1 MRILLVED
9 DEAIAH
15 VLVATLNNQNYLVD
29 VATDGEE
36 GWQLVE
42 SCLYDLI
49 VLDVGLPKID
59 GITLCRKMRSQGYQM
74 PILLLTCRDSTQDK
88 VMGLD
93 AGADDYLVKPCE
105 PQELS
110 ARIRALLRRGD
121 SALPPVISWGN
132 LQLNPNT
139 FEVTY
144 ENELVNLTP
153 TEYRLLE
160 LFMRNSSRVYSRSA
174 ILDHLWCFE
183 DPPGEETIR
192 AHIKGL
198 RQKLKGAGAPAD
210 LIETV
215 YGLGYRLKQL
225 PKKNE
230 NTPAIRKILLAGLPE
245 ELGEWLVKRLEYI
258 SVEIAYTGEETLQQ
272 LSTAQWSLI
281 IIDEG
286 LREPSVS
293 EVFRLA
299 AKKNSFS
306 KIPIIY
312 CEKIVKNNSRKSMI
326 SQLTETL
333 SFPITI
339 FNITPPIDRE
349 KLASQVAEKLNIS
362 LPPPKQERKE
372 ELGKRVEDTAK
383 KKPGLCDNFGIKA
396 EVQLS
401 NPVSGGSPALDANK
415 TAPEDRHL
423 LTLEMKSGTQ
433 RNNQAVLAE
442 VWERFKE
449 KIGNRVTV
457 LEQAVLA
464 LRAGILDDELRQ
476 LATQDAHKLIGS
488 LGTFGFAN
496 GSTLARKIESILE
509 QPKVGREAIPEL
521 EKLVQ
526 HLREELEH
534 KPNETRTDIHK
545 TSPTT
550 ASSESEPLVPQLL
563 IIDRDRALAEQMEQ
577 EAQRWGITVKIVEDL
592 FTARQAIAQGRPE
605 MVLLDLAIS
614 GQPCSNLENAQEGL
628 QLLAELTN
636 HVSPVPVLIFT
647 ASGSTEIRLEV
658 AKLGGRAFIQKPL
671 SAAQVMETVIQ
682 VRQRS
687 QTPEAKVLVVDDDPG
702 QLIELRSLLE
712 PWGLKLIGLS
722 NPEKFLEA
730 LDSYQPDL
738 LILDVEIPKI
748 DGISLCQVVRNDP
761 RWSGMPILFLTAHRE
776 PEMVHRIFAAGADDY
791 VNKPIVGPELVTRIL
806 NRLERIQLLR
816 NMAETDPLT
825 GVANR
830 RKSTQELNRFL
841 QLAKRHKQP
850 ICFALLD
857 LDYFK
862 QVNDKYGHAMGD
874 AILHRLG
881 RLLSLSF
888 RSEDI
893 VARWGGEE
901 FVVVMYGMTK
911 EDGMKRLSE
920 LLEKLQ
926 KQEFTATILSSD
938 NQGID
943 REAEDWSNQVNHQ
956 ERIAPIVETFCITF
970 SAGIAQYPEH
980 GSDLQS
986 LYRCADRAL
995 HQAKAAGRNCVM
1007 IGE

>member
-9 DEAIAH
+9 DEAIAN
-15 VLVATLNNQNYLVD
+15 VLVSTLNNQNYLVD
-29 VATDGEE
+29 VASDGEE

-42 SCLYDLI
+42 GCLYDLI

-74 PILLLTCRDSTQDK
+74 PILLLTSRDSTQDK
-88 VMGLD
+88 VVGLD

-144 ENELVNLTP
+144 EDDLVNLTP

-174 ILDHLWCFE
+174 ILDHLWSFE

-198 RQKLKGAGAPAD
+198 RQKLKGSGAPAD

-225 PKKNE
+225 PKKTE
-230 NTPAIRKILLAGLPE
+230 TTPAISKILLAGLPE
-245 ELGEWLVKRLEYI
+245 KLGEWLVKRLEYI

-272 LSTAQWSLI
+272 LSTNQWSLI

-312 CEKIVKNNSRKSMI
+312 CEKVVKNNFRKSII
-326 SQLTETL
+326 SQLTEPL
-333 SFPITI
+333 SSPITI

-362 LPPPKQERKE
+362 LSPPKEERGTENGERKTE
-372 ELGKRVEDTAK
+372 NIASA
-383 KKPGLCDNFGIKA
+383 PGNL
-396 EVQLS
+396 
-401 NPVSGGSPALDANK
+401 PVASSVLPSPALDAHK
-415 TAPEDRHL
+415 TAPENRQL
-423 LTLEMKSGTQ
+423 LTSEMKSDTQ
-433 RNNQAVLAE
+433 KENQAAIAE

-449 KIGNRVTV
+449 RIGNRVTV
-457 LEQAVLA
+457 LEQAVIA

-509 QPKVGREAIPEL
+509 QPKVGREQIPEL

-534 KPNETRTDIHK
+534 KPNETANHVHK
-545 TSPTT
+545 TSSLDP
-550 ASSESEPLVPQLL
+550 SSESERLVPQLL
-563 IIDRDRALAEQMEQ
+563 IIDRDRAVAEQMEQ

-592 FTARQAIAQGRPE
+592 FTAREAIAQGRPE

-614 GQPCSNLENAQEGL
+614 GQPCSNLETAQEGL

-636 HVSPVPVLIFT
+636 HVSPLPVLIFT

-687 QTPEAKVLVVDDDPG
+687 QTPEAKVMVVDDDPA
-702 QLIELRSLLE
+702 QLIELRSFLE
-712 PWGLKLIGLS
+712 PWGLKLMGLS

-761 RWSGMPILFLTAHRE
+761 RWSGIPILFLTAHRE
-776 PEMVHRIFAAGADDY
+776 PEMVHRIFGAGADDY
-791 VNKPIVGPELVTRIL
+791 VNKPIVGPELVTRII

-816 NMAETDPLT
+816 NMAESDPLT

-862 QVNDKYGHAMGD
+862 QINDKYGHAMGD

-920 LLEKLQ
+920 LQRKLQ
-926 KQEFTATILSSD
+926 EQEFTATILSSD
-938 NQGID
+938 DEQID
-943 REAEDWSNQVNHQ
+943 LEAEDWLNQVNHRD
-956 ERIAPIVETFCITF
+956 RIASIVETFCITF

-986 LYRCADRAL
+986 LYRCADRSL
-995 HQAKAAGRNCVM
+995 NQAKAAGRNC
-1007 IGE
+1007 ITIAE

>member
-1 MRILLVED
+1 MKILLVED
-9 DEAIAH
+9 DDALAN
-15 VLVATLNNQNYLVD
+15 VLVSTLNNQNYLVD
-29 VATDGEE
+29 VASDGEE

-42 SCLYDLI
+42 GCLYDLI

-59 GITLCRKMRSQGYQM
+59 GITLCRKMRTHGYQM
-74 PILLLTCRDSTQDK
+74 PILLLTSRDSTQDK
-88 VMGLD
+88 VVGLD

-105 PQELS
+105 PQELA

-121 SALPPVISWGN
+121 SALPPVISWGS
-132 LQLNPNT
+132 LQLNPST

-144 ENELVNLTP
+144 EKVPVNLTP

-174 ILDHLWCFE
+174 ILDHLWSFE

-215 YGLGYRLKQL
+215 YGLGYRLKPL
-225 PKKNE
+225 PKKTE
-230 NTPAIRKILLAGLPE
+230 NTPAAIRKILLAGLPE
-245 ELGEWLVKRLEYI
+245 KLGEWLVKRLEYV
-258 SVEIAYTGEETLQQ
+258 SVEIAYTGEETIQ
-272 LSTAQWSLI
+272 LLFRDKWSLI

-293 EVFRLA
+293 EVLRLA
-299 AKKNSFS
+299 AKKNIFRR
-306 KIPIIY
+306 IPIIY
-312 CEKIVKNNSRKSMI
+312 CEKFVKNNSRKSLI
-326 SQLTETL
+326 SQLTESL
-333 SFPITI
+333 SSPVTI

-349 KLASQVAEKLNIS
+349 KLASQVAEKLNIPLS
-362 LPPPKQERKE
+362 PPKEKRETEKGERRKENIASAPGNLPVASSVLPP
-372 ELGKRVEDTAK
+372 
-383 KKPGLCDNFGIKA
+383 
-396 EVQLS
+396 
-401 NPVSGGSPALDANK
+401 PALDAHEPV
-415 TAPEDRHL
+415 PENRQL
-423 LTLEMKSGTQ
+423 LTSEMKSDTQ
-433 RNNQAVLAE
+433 RENQTALAQ
-442 VWERFKE
+442 VWEKFKD

-457 LEQAVLA
+457 LEQAVIA

-509 QPKVGREAIPEL
+509 QPKVGREQIPEL
-521 EKLVQ
+521 EQLVQ

-534 KPNETRTDIHK
+534 KPNETANHVHK
-545 TSPTT
+545 TSSLDF
-550 ASSESEPLVPQLL
+550 SSESESLVPQLL
-563 IIDRDRALAEQMEQ
+563 IIDRDRAVAEQVKQ

-592 FTARQAIAQGRPE
+592 LTAREAIARSRPE
-605 MVLLDLAIS
+605 VVLLDLAIS
-614 GQPCSNLENAQEGL
+614 GQPCHNLETAQEGL
-628 QLLAELTN
+628 QLLAELAN

-671 SAAQVMETVIQ
+671 SAAQVMETVLQ

-687 QTPEAKVLVVDDDPG
+687 QTPEAKVMVVDDDSA
-702 QLIELRSLLE
+702 QLIELRSFLE
-712 PWGLKLIGLS
+712 PWGFKVMGLS

-761 RWSGMPILFLTAHRE
+761 RWSGIPILFLTAHRE
-776 PEMVHRIFAAGADDY
+776 PEIVHRIFASGADDY
-791 VNKPIVGPELVTRIL
+791 VNKPIVGPELVTRII

-816 NMAETDPLT
+816 NMAEIDPLT

-830 RKSTQELNRFL
+830 RKSTQELNRFF

-862 QVNDKYGHAMGD
+862 QINDKYGHATGD

-920 LLEKLQ
+920 LQRKLQ
-926 KQEFTATILSSD
+926 EQEFTATILSSD
-938 NQGID
+938 DEQID
-943 REAEDWSNQVNHQ
+943 LEAEDWSNQVNHRK
-956 ERIAPIVETFCITF
+956 RIAPILETFCITF
-970 SAGIAQYPEH
+970 SAGIAEYPEH

-986 LYRCADRAL
+986 LYRCADRSL
-995 HQAKAAGRNCVM
+995 HQAKAAGRNCIM
-1007 IGE
+1007 IAE

>member
-1 MRILLVED
+1 MKILLVED
-9 DEAIAH
+9 DEAIAN
-15 VLVATLNNQNYLVD
+15 VLVSTLNNQNYLVD
-29 VATDGEE
+29 VATDGQE

-42 SCLYDLI
+42 GCVYDLI

-74 PILLLTCRDSTQDK
+74 PILLLTARDSTQDK

-105 PQELS
+105 PQELA

-121 SALPPVISWGN
+121 SALPPVISWGS

-144 ENELVNLTP
+144 DKELVNLTP

-174 ILDHLWCFE
+174 ILDHLWSFE

-198 RQKLKGAGAPAD
+198 RQKLKAAGAPGD

-215 YGLGYRLKQL
+215 YGLGYRLKPL
-225 PKKNE
+225 LKKTE
-230 NTPAIRKILLAGLPE
+230 TTPAISKILLAGLPD
-245 ELGEWLVKRLEYI
+245 ELGEWLTKRLEYI
-258 SVEIAYTGEETLQQ
+258 SVEVAYTGEETLQY
-272 LSTAQWSLI
+272 LATDKWSLI
-281 IIDEG
+281 ILDEG
-286 LREPSVS
+286 LREPAVA
-293 EVFRLA
+293 EVLRLGS
-299 AKKNSFS
+299 KKNFFK
-306 KIPIIY
+306 KIPVIFCQNII
-312 CEKIVKNNSRKSMI
+312 NNHQESSMI
-326 SQLTETL
+326 SWLTKPLTSL
-333 SFPITI
+333 TI
-339 FNITPPIDRE
+339 FNISPPIDRE
-349 KLASQVAEKLNIS
+349 KLAQKVAEKLNIP
-362 LPPPKQERKE
+362 LPPLPEKSSS
-372 ELGKRVEDTAK
+372 TAQNIK
-383 KKPGLCDNFGIKA
+383 TTTEPIVPNATGENQTRSPEHPRLCTSAVDKA
-396 EVQLS
+396 EES
-401 NPVSGGSPALDANK
+401 RAAI
-415 TAPEDRHL
+415 
-423 LTLEMKSGTQ
+423 
-433 RNNQAVLAE
+433 AE
-442 VWERFKE
+442 VWEKFKHR
-449 KIGNRVTV
+449 IGHRVTV
-457 LEQAVLA
+457 LEQAVIA
-464 LRAGILDDELRQ
+464 LKTGILDDELRNS
-476 LATQDAHKLIGS
+476 ATENAHKLVGS
-488 LGTFGFAN
+488 LGTFGLAK
-496 GSTLARKIESILE
+496 GSELARKIEDIF
-509 QPKVGREAIPEL
+509 QKPKVGREQIPEL

-526 HLREELEH
+526 NLRNELEN
-534 KPNETRTDIHK
+534 KANQNRSQMPKI
-545 TSPTT
+545 SPKHP
-550 ASSESEPLVPQLL
+550 SSESEEAVVQLL
-563 IIDRDRALAEQMEQ
+563 IIDRDRALAEQIEQ
-577 EAQRWGITVKIVEDL
+577 EAQRWGIKVKISEDL
-592 FTARQAIAQGRPE
+592 PTARQAIAQRRPDI
-605 MVLLDLAIS
+605 VLLDLAIS
-614 GQPCSNLENAQEGL
+614 GEPCTNLETAQEGL

-636 HVSPVPVLIFT
+636 HISPVPVLVFT

-671 SAAQVMETVIQ
+671 SPAQVMETVIQ
-682 VRQRS
+682 VKQRS
-687 QTPEAKVLVVDDDPG
+687 QTPEAKVMVVDDDAA
-702 QLIELRSLLE
+702 QLIELRSFLE
-712 PWGLKLIGLS
+712 PWGLKLMGLS

-761 RWSGMPILFLTAHRE
+761 RWSGIPILFLTAHRE
-776 PEMVHRIFAAGADDY
+776 PEMVHRIFTAGADDY

-830 RKSTQELNRFL
+830 RKSTQEINRFL

-857 LDYFK
+857 LDGFK
-862 QVNDKYGHAMGD
+862 QINDKYGHAMGD

-881 RLLSLSF
+881 RLLSISF

-901 FVVVMYGMTK
+901 FVVVMYAMTK

-920 LLEKLQ
+920 LLAKLQ
-926 KQEFTATILSSD
+926 KQEFTATILPSSEKPTD
-938 NQGID
+938 ELAAENWENQSKIT
-943 REAEDWSNQVNHQ
+943 ESFSV
-956 ERIAPIVETFCITF
+956 TF

-986 LYRCADRAL
+986 LYRSADKAL
-995 HQAKAAGRNCVM
+995 HQAKAAGRNR
-1007 IGE
+1007 IIISQ

>member
-9 DEAIAH
+9 DEAIAN
-15 VLVATLNNQNYLVD
+15 VLVSTLNNQNYLVD
-29 VATDGEE
+29 VATDGQE

-42 SCLYDLI
+42 SCVYDLI

-59 GITLCRKMRSQGYQM
+59 GISLCRKMRSQGYQM
-74 PILLLTCRDSTQDK
+74 PILLLTSRDSTHDK

-121 SALPPVISWGN
+121 SALPPVISWGS

-144 ENELVNLTP
+144 EDELVNLTP

-160 LFMRNSSRVYSRSA
+160 LFLRNSSRVYSRSA
-174 ILDHLWCFE
+174 ILDHLWSFE

-198 RQKLKGAGAPAD
+198 RQKLKVSGAPGD

-215 YGLGYRLKQL
+215 YGLGYRLKPL
-225 PKKNE
+225 PKKTE
-230 NTPAIRKILLAGLPE
+230 TTPAISKVLLAGLPD

-258 SVEIAYTGEETLQQ
+258 SVETAYTGEETLQY
-272 LSTAQWSLI
+272 LTTDKWSLI

-293 EVFRLA
+293 EVFRLGS
-299 AKKNSFS
+299 KKNIFR
-306 KIPIIY
+306 KIPIIF
-312 CEKIVKNNSRKSMI
+312 CQKVVNNSDKKSII
-326 SQLTETL
+326 SQLIEPL
-333 SFPITI
+333 NYPIAI

-349 KLASQVAEKLNIS
+349 KLARQVAEKLKIS
-362 LPPPKQERKE
+362 LSPPPEK
-372 ELGKRVEDTAK
+372 
-383 KKPGLCDNFGIKA
+383 
-396 EVQLS
+396 LS
-401 NPVSGGSPALDANK
+401 SPAKTITEPTVATAEEEGK
-415 TAPEDRHL
+415 TTAPDHPPLFTAETHQEEDHR
-423 LTLEMKSGTQ
+423 E
-433 RNNQAVLAE
+433 AIAE
-442 VWERFKE
+442 VWERFKHR
-449 KIGNRVTV
+449 IGHRVTV
-457 LEQAVLA
+457 LEQAVIA

-476 LATQDAHKLIGS
+476 SATEDAHKLIGS
-488 LGTFGFAN
+488 LGTFGFVR
-496 GSTLARKIESILE
+496 GSGFARKIESILE
-509 QPKVGREAIPEL
+509 QPKVGREQVPEL

-526 HLREELEH
+526 HLRDELEH
-534 KPNETRTDIHK
+534 KPNETIRDVQKI
-545 TSPTT
+545 SP
-550 ASSESEPLVPQLL
+550 SNPSFESDRAVTQLL
-563 IIDRDRALAEQMEQ
+563 IIDRDHTVAEQMQQ
-577 EAQRWGITVKIVEDL
+577 EAQRWGIKVKIIDDL
-592 FTARQAIAQGRPE
+592 CTAREAIAQARPE

-614 GQPCSNLENAQEGL
+614 GEPCTNLETAQEGL
-628 QLLAELTN
+628 KLLAELTN

-687 QTPEAKVLVVDDDPG
+687 LREEAKVMVVDDDAD
-702 QLIELRSLLE
+702 QLVELRSFLE
-712 PWGLKLIGLS
+712 PWGLKFMGLS

-761 RWSGMPILFLTAHRE
+761 RWSGIPILFLTAHRE
-776 PEMVHRIFAAGADDY
+776 PKMVHRIFAAGADDY

-830 RKSTQELNRFL
+830 RKSSQELNRFL

-857 LDYFK
+857 LDHFK
-862 QVNDKYGHAMGD
+862 QINDKYGHAMGD

-901 FVVVMYGMTK
+901 FIVAMYGMTK
-911 EDGMKRLSE
+911 EDGLKRLTE
-920 LLEKLQ
+920 LLEQLQ
-926 KQEFTATILSSD
+926 NQEFNATILSSYNEPTD
-938 NQGID
+938 
-943 REAEDWSNQVNHQ
+943 EFTEDWEHQ
-956 ERIAPIVETFCITF
+956 PPITENITEKITESFSVTF

-986 LYRCADRAL
+986 LYRSADRVL
-995 HQAKAAGRNCVM
+995 HQAKAAGRNRIM

>member
-9 DEAIAH
+9 DEAIAN
-15 VLVATLNNQNYLVD
+15 VLVSTLNNQNYLVD
-29 VATDGEE
+29 VASDGEE

-42 SCLYDLI
+42 GCLYDLI

-74 PILLLTCRDSTQDK
+74 PILLLTSRDSTQDK
-88 VMGLD
+88 VVGLD

-144 ENELVNLTP
+144 EDDLVNLTP

-174 ILDHLWCFE
+174 ILDHLWSFE

-198 RQKLKGAGAPAD
+198 RQKLKGSGAPAD

-225 PKKNE
+225 PKKTE
-230 NTPAIRKILLAGLPE
+230 TTPAISKILLAGLPE
-245 ELGEWLVKRLEYI
+245 KLGEWLVKRLEYI

-272 LSTAQWSLI
+272 LSTNQWSLI

-312 CEKIVKNNSRKSMI
+312 CEKVVKNNFRKSII
-326 SQLTETL
+326 SQLTEPL
-333 SFPITI
+333 SSPITI

-362 LPPPKQERKE
+362 LSPPKEERGTENGERKTE
-372 ELGKRVEDTAK
+372 NIASA
-383 KKPGLCDNFGIKA
+383 PGNL
-396 EVQLS
+396 
-401 NPVSGGSPALDANK
+401 PVASSVLPSPALDAHK
-415 TAPEDRHL
+415 TAPENRQL
-423 LTLEMKSGTQ
+423 LTSEMKSDTQ
-433 RNNQAVLAE
+433 KENQAAIAE

-449 KIGNRVTV
+449 RIGNRVTV
-457 LEQAVLA
+457 LEQAVIA
-464 LRAGILDDELRQ
+464 LRAGILDDELRH

-509 QPKVGREAIPEL
+509 QPKVGREQIPEL

-534 KPNETRTDIHK
+534 KPNETANHVHK
-545 TSPTT
+545 TSSLDP
-550 ASSESEPLVPQLL
+550 SSESERLVPQLL
-563 IIDRDRALAEQMEQ
+563 IIDRDRAVAEQMEQ

-592 FTARQAIAQGRPE
+592 FTAREAIAQGRPE

-614 GQPCSNLENAQEGL
+614 GQPCSNLETAQEGL

-636 HVSPVPVLIFT
+636 HVSPLPVLIFT

-687 QTPEAKVLVVDDDPG
+687 QTPEAKVMVVDDDPA
-702 QLIELRSLLE
+702 QLIELRSFLE
-712 PWGLKLIGLS
+712 PWGLKLMGLS

-761 RWSGMPILFLTAHRE
+761 RWSGIPILFLTAHRE
-776 PEMVHRIFAAGADDY
+776 PEMVHRIFGAGADDY
-791 VNKPIVGPELVTRIL
+791 VNKPIVGPELVTRII

-816 NMAETDPLT
+816 NMAESDPLT

-862 QVNDKYGHAMGD
+862 QINDKYGHAMGD

-920 LLEKLQ
+920 LQRKLQ
-926 KQEFTATILSSD
+926 EQEFTATILSSD
-938 NQGID
+938 DEQID
-943 REAEDWSNQVNHQ
+943 LEAEDWLNQVNHRD
-956 ERIAPIVETFCITF
+956 RIASIVETFCITF

-986 LYRCADRAL
+986 LYRCADRSL
-995 HQAKAAGRNCVM
+995 NQAKAAGRNC
-1007 IGE
+1007 ITIAE

>member
-9 DEAIAH
+9 DEAIAT
-15 VLVATLNNQNYLVD
+15 VLVSTLNNQNYLVD
-29 VATDGEE
+29 VASDGEE

-42 SCLYDLI
+42 GCLYDLI

-74 PILLLTCRDSTQDK
+74 PILLLTSRDSTQDK
-88 VMGLD
+88 VVGLD

-105 PQELS
+105 PQELA

-144 ENELVNLTP
+144 EEELVNLTP

-160 LFMRNSSRVYSRSA
+160 LFMRNSSRVYSRTA
-174 ILDHLWCFE
+174 ILDHLWSFE

-198 RQKLKGAGAPAD
+198 RQKLKVSGAPAD

-215 YGLGYRLKQL
+215 YGLGYRLKPL
-225 PKKNE
+225 PKKTE
-230 NTPAIRKILLAGLPE
+230 NTPAISKILLAGLPDK
-245 ELGEWLVKRLEYI
+245 LGEWLVKRLEYV
-258 SVEIAYTGEETLQQ
+258 SVEIAYTGEETIQQ
-272 LSTAQWSLI
+272 ISTEQWSLI
-281 IIDEG
+281 IIDEN
-286 LREPSVS
+286 LREPSVP

-312 CEKIVKNNSRKSMI
+312 CQKVVKNNSRKSII
-326 SQLTETL
+326 SQLTEPL
-333 SFPITI
+333 SSPIAI

-349 KLASQVAEKLNIS
+349 KLASQVAEKLNIPL
-362 LPPPKQERKE
+362 LPPP
-372 ELGKRVEDTAK
+372 
-383 KKPGLCDNFGIKA
+383 
-396 EVQLS
+396 
-401 NPVSGGSPALDANK
+401 VSPSDPPEIETVPRSETPPLDAHK
-415 TAPEDRHL
+415 TAPDDRQL
-423 LTLEMKSGTQ
+423 LTSEMKSDTQ
-433 RNNQAVLAE
+433 TENQAAIAE

-449 KIGNRVTV
+449 RIGNRVTV
-457 LEQAVLA
+457 LEQAAIA

-509 QPKVGREAIPEL
+509 QAKVGREAIPEL
-521 EKLVQ
+521 ENLVQ

-534 KPNETRTDIHK
+534 KPNETASYVHK
-545 TSPTT
+545 TSSIDS
-550 ASSESEPLVPQLL
+550 SSESERLVPQLL
-563 IIDRDRALAEQMEQ
+563 IIDRDRAVAEQMEQ

-592 FTARQAIAQGRPE
+592 FTAREAIARGRPE

-614 GQPCSNLENAQEGL
+614 GQPCSNLETAQEGL

-687 QTPEAKVLVVDDDPG
+687 QTPEAKVMVVDDDPA
-702 QLIELRSLLE
+702 QLIELRSFLE
-712 PWGLKLIGLS
+712 PWGLKLMGLS

-776 PEMVHRIFAAGADDY
+776 PEMVHRIFAGGADDY

-816 NMAETDPLT
+816 NMAESDPLT

-830 RKSTQELNRFL
+830 RKSTQEINRFL

-862 QVNDKYGHAMGD
+862 QINDKYGHAMGD

-926 KQEFTATILSSD
+926 EQEFTATILSSD
-938 NQGID
+938 DEQIERG
-943 REAEDWSNQVNHQ
+943 AEDWPNEDNH
-956 ERIAPIVETFCITF
+956 RHGKAPTLETFSITF

-986 LYRCADRAL
+986 LYRCADRYL
-995 HQAKAAGRNCVM
+995 HQAKAAGRNC
-1007 IGE
+1007 ITIAE

>member
-9 DEAIAH
+9 DEAIAN
-15 VLVATLNNQNYLVD
+15 VLVSTLNNQNYLVD
-29 VATDGEE
+29 VASDGEE

-42 SCLYDLI
+42 GCLYDLI

-74 PILLLTCRDSTQDK
+74 PILLLTSRDSTQDK
-88 VMGLD
+88 VVGLD

-105 PQELS
+105 PQELA

-121 SALPPVISWGN
+121 SSLPPVISWGN

-144 ENELVNLTP
+144 EDELVNLTP

-174 ILDHLWCFE
+174 ILDHLWSFE

-198 RQKLKGAGAPAD
+198 RQKLKVSGAPAD

-225 PKKNE
+225 PKKTE
-230 NTPAIRKILLAGLPE
+230 TTPAISKILLAGLPE
-245 ELGEWLVKRLEYI
+245 KLGEWLVKRIEYI

-272 LSTAQWSLI
+272 LSTNQWSLI

-312 CEKIVKNNSRKSMI
+312 CEKVVKNNFRKSII
-326 SQLTETL
+326 SQLTEPL
-333 SFPITI
+333 SSPITI

-362 LPPPKQERKE
+362 LSPPKEERGTENGERKTE
-372 ELGKRVEDTAK
+372 NIASA
-383 KKPGLCDNFGIKA
+383 PGNL
-396 EVQLS
+396 
-401 NPVSGGSPALDANK
+401 PVASSVLPPPALDAHK
-415 TAPEDRHL
+415 TAPENRQL
-423 LTLEMKSGTQ
+423 LTSEMKSDTQ
-433 RNNQAVLAE
+433 KENQAAIAE

-449 KIGNRVTV
+449 RIGNRVTV
-457 LEQAVLA
+457 LEQAVIA

-509 QPKVGREAIPEL
+509 QPKVGREQIPEL

-534 KPNETRTDIHK
+534 KPNETANHVHK
-545 TSPTT
+545 TSSLDP
-550 ASSESEPLVPQLL
+550 SSESERLVPQLL
-563 IIDRDRALAEQMEQ
+563 IIDRDRAVAEQMEQ

-592 FTARQAIAQGRPE
+592 FTAREAIAQGRPE

-614 GQPCSNLENAQEGL
+614 GQPCSNLETAQEGL

-636 HVSPVPVLIFT
+636 HVSPLPVLIFT

-687 QTPEAKVLVVDDDPG
+687 QTPEAKVMVVDDDPA
-702 QLIELRSLLE
+702 QLIELRSFLE
-712 PWGLKLIGLS
+712 PWGLKLMGLS

-761 RWSGMPILFLTAHRE
+761 RWSGIPILFLTAHRE
-776 PEMVHRIFAAGADDY
+776 PEMVHRIFGAGADDY
-791 VNKPIVGPELVTRIL
+791 VNKPIVGPELVTRII

-816 NMAETDPLT
+816 NMAESDPLT

-862 QVNDKYGHAMGD
+862 QINDKYGHAMGD

-920 LLEKLQ
+920 LQRKLQ
-926 KQEFTATILSSD
+926 EQEFTATILSSD
-938 NQGID
+938 DEQID
-943 REAEDWSNQVNHQ
+943 LEAEDWLNQVNHRD
-956 ERIAPIVETFCITF
+956 RIASIVETFCITF

-986 LYRCADRAL
+986 LYRCADRSL
-995 HQAKAAGRNCVM
+995 NQAKAAGRNC
-1007 IGE
+1007 ITIAE